1 MIVVEIKFSK
11 INSHAQIIEALDI
24 LQSEVS
30 DEIVVNFDFTG
41 HAKIYSDYL
50 LLIVSL
56 LKHLESKGLKIT
68 YRLVNS
74 SNNKNQLDYISRV
87 DFFKNLD
94 IEYNENFERFR
105 TVGRFTEIRAFDN
118 DNAILLYNRMMN
130 VLVHDEINVEM
141 LAVLKYCLW
150 EVIDNT
156 LNHSGKGFTYGNG
169 SGYGC
174 IQYFPTHKEIR
185 IIISDTGV
193 GIHHALTK
201 HPTSKYK
208 DLSEREA
215 VLASIEKG
223 VTNGEG
229 RGFGLWATAE
239 LIKHNK
245 GKMQIH
251 SGNALLSISDK
262 IEILDAP
269 YWQGTYTTFRLNT
282 DIPVSDKLIF
292 GEGSTIL
299 DSYLEELE
307 ENERAI

>member
-1 MIVVEIKFSK
+1 
-11 INSHAQIIEALDI
+11 
-24 LQSEVS
+24 
-30 DEIVVNFDFTG
+30 
-41 HAKIYSDYL
+41 
-50 LLIVSL
+50 
-56 LKHLESKGLKIT
+56 
-68 YRLVNS
+68 
-74 SNNKNQLDYISRV
+74 
-87 DFFKNLD
+87 
-94 IEYNENFERFR
+94 
-105 TVGRFTEIRAFDN
+105 
-118 DNAILLYNRMMN
+118 
-130 VLVHDEINVEM
+130 M

-174 IQYFPTHKEIR
+174 IQYFPNHKEIR

-208 DLSEREA
+208 DLSESEA

-251 SGNALLSISDK
+251 SGNALLQISDK

>member
-1 MIVVEIKFSK
+1 METVKLSFRVIRSHSDIIKAFSALNIKIPTDVV
-11 INSHAQIIEALDI
+11 
-24 LQSEVS
+24 VS
-30 DEIVVNFDFTG
+30 FDFNG
-41 HAKIYSDYL
+41 HEKIFSDYL

-56 LKHLESKGLKIT
+56 IKHLERLGHRIT
-68 YRLVNS
+68 YRFKNDTA
-74 SNNKNQLDYISRV
+74 NKDQLDYISRV
-87 DFFKNLD
+87 DFFENLG
-94 IEYNENFERFR
+94 IEYHEDFERFR
-105 TVGRFTEIRAFDN
+105 TAGRFTEIRAFN
-118 DNAILLYNRMMN
+118 KDNAFLLYNRMMS

-156 LNHSGKGFTYGNG
+156 LNHSGEGFTYGNG

-201 HPTSKYK
+201 HPTSNYK
-208 DLSEREA
+208 NLSEHEA

-251 SGNALLSISDK
+251 SGNALLQISDK
-262 IEILDAP
+262 VEIIDAP
-269 YWQGTYTTFRLNT
+269 FWHGTYTTFRLNT
-282 DIPVSDKLIF
+282 NIPVSDKLIF
-292 GEGSTIL
+292 GENSTIL
-299 DSYLEELE
+299 DSFLDELE
-307 ENERAI
+307 EDGRSN

>member
-1 MIVVEIKFSK
+1 MKVPVFPTETIKVTGK
-11 INSHAQIIEALDI
+11 DG
-24 LQSEVS
+24 
-30 DEIVVNFDFTG
+30 DEIEVQRTRMSAQSVV
-41 HAKIYSDYL
+41 S
-50 LLIVSL
+50 
-56 LKHLESKGLKIT
+56 EM
-68 YRLVNS
+68 
-74 SNNKNQLDYISRV
+74 NKQ
-87 DFFKNLD
+87 
-94 IEYNENFERFR
+94 
-105 TVGRFTEIRAFDN
+105 
-118 DNAILLYNRMMN
+118 ILAADKM
-130 VLVHDEINVEM
+130 DECVF
-141 LAVLKYCLW
+141 
-150 EVIDNT
+150 
-156 LNHSGKGFTYGNG
+156 S
-169 SGYGC
+169 
-174 IQYFPTHKEIR
+174 
-185 IIISDTGV
+185 TGV

-201 HPTSKYK
+201 HPISKYK
-208 DLSEREA
+208 DLSESEA

-251 SGNALLSISDK
+251 SGNALLQISDK